1 MTDPSRSNMRILFLT
16 FLVVSASLTSAQDSL
31 RVMTYN
37 LLHFPDPVPAG
48 KADTLAKILAWHPVD
63 ILICEEVTNAEG
75 AELVLTGALNVNGVD
90 RFSMATYV
98 TQQSDPAEQIK
109 IAQILYYDHNKLGLK
124 EQELILTNVRDL
136 NVYTLYL
143 HDAGALQGDTTF
155 ITVVGLHLKS
165 STGYESE
172 RALEAQI
179 LMDYLSALPTG
190 RMVIVGGDMNIYT
203 GAEPAFTTFLT
214 PQGSAHLQDPLN
226 FGGLPWSGAAN
237 AWIHT
242 QSTRVSTIYSDGSG
256 GGMDD
261 RFDILLL
268 SDGLMNGTA
277 PMHFVPNSYKPLGNS
292 GTCYNQSITA
302 CDASQTPFSILRSLY
317 YMSDHLPVV
326 LTLAP
331 GSGVGVANTNV
342 NVRAGISILLLER
355 SLRITGGRGAAVLS
369 VFDASGR
376 LLLERNIVLRG
387 EGTITGLPEDL
398 RGFVVATVRSSEAG
412 GAGRF
417 MIPE

>member
-1 MTDPSRSNMRILFLT
+1 MRILFLT

-31 RVMTYN
+31 RVLTYN

-179 LMDYLSALPTG
+179 LMDYLSALPAG

-203 GAEPAFTTFLT
+203 GAEPATTL
-214 PQGSAHLQDPLN
+214 
-226 FGGLPWSGAAN
+226 
-237 AWIHT
+237 
-242 QSTRVSTIYSDGSG
+242 
-256 GGMDD
+256 
-261 RFDILLL
+261 
-268 SDGLMNGTA
+268 
-277 PMHFVPNSYKPLGNS
+277 VP
-292 GTCYNQSITA
+292 
-302 CDASQTPFSILRSLY
+302 
-317 YMSDHLPVV
+317 
-326 LTLAP
+326 
-331 GSGVGVANTNV
+331 
-342 NVRAGISILLLER
+342 
-355 SLRITGGRGAAVLS
+355 
-369 VFDASGR
+369 
-376 LLLERNIVLRG
+376 
-387 EGTITGLPEDL
+387 
-398 RGFVVATVRSSEAG
+398 
-412 GAGRF
+412 
-417 MIPE
+417 